1 VNGDLLPD
9 TAAPAAAPPTDP
21 TTPRG
26 GLRAVATRA
35 LQLRNLSL
43 VGVLVLLFVV
53 GTVSS
58 ANFLT
63 RSNMINILTLAA
75 VIGVVTVGATF
86 VIIGG
91 GIDLSVG
98 AIVAVS
104 TVWATTAQTQSY
116 GVFVMMLTA
125 VVVGI
130 VAGILNG
137 ALIAYG
143 RLVPFILTLA
153 TMAGGYG
160 LAEQLS
166 DRKSQ
171 FITVTSFTDI
181 AQQRPLGIPLLVYIF
196 AVVVAVGWFVLN
208 RTVFGRRTFAVGG
221 NPEAARLAG
230 LDVRRHTLA
239 LYAVSGLCC
248 GIRADQHRG
257 VNAGPGLR
265 TRLDRGRRHRRH
277 AAGRRARL
285 ADRLGARR
293 TRLHHHHEPVH
304 PQQLVDAA
312 PAHRQGSDHRRR
324 RAAPAA
330 WHPYRLTAP
339 TRAHLQGRPAHDYRS
354 HPGSNGNRPTKA
366 AVRRGRARGRHA
378 DGGLHR

>member
-9 TAAPAAAPPTDP
+9 TAAPTAAPPTDP

-104 TVWATTAQTQSY
+104 TVWATTLQTQSY

-125 VVVGI
+125 VLVGT
-130 VAGILNG
+130 VAGLLNG
-137 ALIAYG
+137 VLIAYG

-248 GIRADQHRG
+248 GI
-257 VNAGPGLR
+257 
-265 TRLDRGRRHRRH
+265 
-277 AAGRRARL
+277 
-285 ADRLGARR
+285 
-293 TRLHHHHEPVH
+293 
-304 PQQLVDAA
+304 
-312 PAHRQGSDHRRR
+312 
-324 RAAPAA
+324 
-330 WHPYRLTAP
+330 
-339 TRAHLQGRPAHDYRS
+339 
-354 HPGSNGNRPTKA
+354 A
-366 AVRRGRARGRHA
+366 AVMLAAQTNTGASTLGQGYELDSIAAVVIGGTLLAGGRGSLIGSVLGVLVFTTITNLFILNSLSTPLQHIAKGAIIVAAVLLQRRGTRTA
-378 DGGLHR
+378 